1 MSLRETPKTTHPSLQ
16 NQLHSKTTHR
26 FTPNWSMVS
35 MCFWV
40 RFLDKCERK
49 QTAFPSGMIFQITES
64 IFGATRGT
72 DDKQHIS
79 GCKFFVLAK
88 HPSYYPPFLVLG
100 QVYGSRLICR
110 VNPKL
115 TCSLVYPTVIRYG
128 EQESSTRRL
137 AFHSK
142 GSIPVMLGCLHPTQ
156 VLLPSKKQQVFPEQ
170 VWFFQKV
177 VFFGSVYIYVCICV
191 RVCVLNMYIYIMYI
205 YILFYYVYIL

>member
-1 MSLRETPKTTHPSLQ
+1 
-16 NQLHSKTTHR
+16 
-26 FTPNWSMVS
+26 MVS

-177 VFFGSVYIYVCICV
+177 VFLVQCIYICMYMCACVCIK
-191 RVCVLNMYIYIMYI
+191 YIYIMYI
-205 YILFYYVYIL
+205 YIYIILLCIYIIIKYI

>member
-1 MSLRETPKTTHPSLQ
+1 
-16 NQLHSKTTHR
+16 
-26 FTPNWSMVS
+26 MVS

-170 VWFFQKV
+170 VWFVQKV
-177 VFFGSVYIYVCICV
+177 VFFGSVYIYMYVYVCVCVCIK
-191 RVCVLNMYIYIMYI
+191 YIYIMCIYI
-205 YILFYYVYIL
+205 YILFDYVYIYIIIKYI